1 MAWLKFFVQGCVM
14 VGSTLEHLG
23 AHGSTEHC
31 VIDTMR
37 ENKYSSDS
45 QSDSHSRFSKG
56 SVDLLRYHK

>member
-1 MAWLKFFVQGCVM
+1 M
-14 VGSTLEHLG
+14 VGSTLEHLE